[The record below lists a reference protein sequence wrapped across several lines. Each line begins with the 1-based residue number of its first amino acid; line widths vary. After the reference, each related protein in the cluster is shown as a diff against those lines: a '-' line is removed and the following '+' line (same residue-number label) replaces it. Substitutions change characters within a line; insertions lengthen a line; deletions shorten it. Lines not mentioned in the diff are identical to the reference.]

1 MGQEPRSML
10 KSFRDLQ
17 VWQRSIQLAVAV
29 YRLAGS
35 FPREE
40 MYGLSS
46 QMRRAA
52 VSVASNIAEG
62 YGRLG
67 VGEYRQFLGIA
78 RGSTLELQTQFEIA
92 RALGMGESKLVDE
105 AEELSHEVCKMLY
118 AMLDKLKVSRGTEQ
132 SLNPKP

>member
-1 MGQEPRSML
+1 
-10 KSFRDLQ
+10 
-17 VWQRSIQLAVAV
+17 
-29 YRLAGS
+29 
-35 FPREE
+35 
-40 MYGLSS
+40 
-46 QMRRAA
+46 MRRAA